1 MQNGRTMLVANP
13 LGISPLQT
21 TLLVWA
27 IVIHLIADWP
37 LQTEWMAAHKSDLRH
52 PAGWVHS
59 AIHVALMLFVLPWP
73 AALAVG
79 VSHLL
84 IDTRRP
90 LNWWMAHVKRMPTA
104 APLFPSV
111 ELWMDQVFH
120 IIALAVIVLFLA

>member
-1 MQNGRTMLVANP
+1 MQNGREMLATNP

-37 LQTEWMAAHKSDLRH
+37 LQTEWMAANKCNLKH
-52 PAGWVHS
+52 PAAWVHS
-59 AIHVALMLFVLPWP
+59 GVHMVLMLLVLPWP
-73 AALAVG
+73 GALAVG

-90 LNWWMAHVKRMPTA
+90 LHWWMVHVKRMPAT
-104 APLFPSV
+104 APLYQSV

-120 IIALAVIVLFLA
+120 IVALAVIVLLVA

>member
-1 MQNGRTMLVANP
+1 MLVANP
-13 LGISPLQT
+13 LGISSLQT

-37 LQTEWMAAHKSDLRH
+37 LQTEWMAVNKCNLRH

-59 AIHVALMLFVLPWP
+59 TIHAVLMLLVLPWP
-73 AALAVG
+73 AAVAVG
-79 VSHLL
+79 ISHLL

-90 LNWWMAHVKRMPTA
+90 LNWWMAHVKRMPATS
-104 APLFPSV
+104 PLLLSV

-120 IIALAVIVLFLA
+120 IVVLAVIVLLLA